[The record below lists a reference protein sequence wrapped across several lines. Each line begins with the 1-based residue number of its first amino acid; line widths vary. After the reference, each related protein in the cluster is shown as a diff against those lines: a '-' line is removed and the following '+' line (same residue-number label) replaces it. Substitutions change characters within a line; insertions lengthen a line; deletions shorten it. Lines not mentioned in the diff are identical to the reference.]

1 MNPFYIKSLLKLLKK
16 THKNINN
23 DEKSLYQYNYK
34 IPTYPPFLKGIPF
47 APVELLL
54 ESQKELV
61 DKIKLEVGTNLYE
74 SYFSKVIYG
83 YAEFVHLLPASEK
96 HHHRGAGGLLHHGL
110 SVGYNSILYAKAKI
124 FDSQKSPS
132 ERESNAN
139 KWILAVFIAG
149 LGHDLGKP
157 LSDYKVVN
165 RDSSKTWS
173 PYAGSLTQWLI
184 DNDIKD
190 YFLNWRE
197 NRYRK
202 HESFSTFV
210 ARKIIPDE
218 IMQFLETRD
227 NRVIQSMIDSIS
239 GQVAYDNELYEI
251 IEKADHKSVEMDLKN
266 TKITTDDV
274 NLSVPV
280 EKYILDSIKY
290 LQATDSWNVP
300 LGEAPLVYFEGTLM
314 LSMSAAQN
322 VCDRLEEIKVP
333 GVPWHRKE
341 LIEAMLSYGLA
352 REYIDSETVKHS
364 VWPYYR
370 NGVIETLK
378 GIRLND
384 WTVIFSAEPRPNED
398 FSHVRF
404 KSGIKDQANAQHQ
417 PAPEQRAEPQP
428 QHQPAPEQRAEPQPQ
443 HQPAPEQRAEPQ
455 PQHQPAPKK
464 RATPKSSPKVQ
475 AKKSK
480 STSIQ
485 THQGLD
491 YGLAIELIKLAIH
504 QKALFVEKGAV
515 AINWA
520 KIPDTDRKPE
530 IVDKL
535 SSLKLLQESTPGS
548 VTHIIRDFAC
558 LVLSDKLLSEC
569 NECAALINDFQSDN
583 GHKPAVEEKQKRTPR
598 TEDVFK
604 TAFKRVS
611 KKAFAESAD
620 IKLNYGWSAKKF
632 HNGKFV
638 QSFIDSGLIELDDL
652 TVLNDDSFADTVDFL
667 KVKLTPKAIKLL
679 GINSELILSK
689 TVKAQPTVPVKSHI
703 EVPADFDAGA
713 LIKPDTQKKRVNSYR
728 KEGDKGGRAKKPEN
742 STKSVRNESS
752 ATKTTMHNIKEVET
766 LIETDGV
773 VKNIFLEH
781 DDARAI
787 TIDRLMGKIEQT
799 EFVRQINLTTLNE
812 FQINMVRKLVS
823 RSL

>member
-428 QHQPAPEQRAEPQPQ
+428 QHQPAP
-443 HQPAPEQRAEPQ
+443 
-455 PQHQPAPKK
+455 KK

>member
-443 HQPAPEQRAEPQ
+443 HQPAP
-455 PQHQPAPKK
+455 KK